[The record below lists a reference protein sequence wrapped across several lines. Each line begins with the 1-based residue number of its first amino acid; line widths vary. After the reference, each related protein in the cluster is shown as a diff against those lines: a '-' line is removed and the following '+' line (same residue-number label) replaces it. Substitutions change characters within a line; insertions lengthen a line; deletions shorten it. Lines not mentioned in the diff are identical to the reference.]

1 MEREM
6 DQIALPYRIALVA
19 MLLVGALWLTVLRPR
34 DAATDAPPPAA
45 PGVTGLTNATE
56 KARGAVG
63 AANAAS
69 AATAQAP
76 ELNAEGAGEAAGAAP
91 AAAAPKAEA
100 TAAKARA
107 QRELDGVE
115 RGDPSRPLVRAL
127 AGGKVVVLLVAGR
140 RAADDRAAREAV
152 AGVDR
157 RGGRVLV
164 RVVAPRHVGRYE
176 AITRDVAVTQAPT
189 LLVVGPDRRARAIT
203 GFTTAVEADQA
214 AGDAVARARRR

>member
-1 MEREM
+1 MA
-6 DQIALPYRIALVA
+6 QLALPYRIALVA
-19 MLLVGALWLTVLRPR
+19 VLLAGAVWLTVLRPK

-45 PGVTGLTNATE
+45 PGVTGLANATE
-56 KARGAVG
+56 NARGAVG

-76 ELNAEGAGEAAGAAP
+76 ELNAEGSRATGATAP
-91 AAAAPKAEA
+91 AAKASKA
-100 TAAKARA
+100 QAAAKAPA
-107 QRELDGVE
+107 QRKLDGVH
-115 RGDPSRPLVRAL
+115 RRDPSRPLVRAL
-127 AGGKVVVLLVAGR
+127 DDGKVLVLLVAGR

-152 AGVDR
+152 GGVDR

-164 RVVAPRHVGRYE
+164 RVVLPKQVGRYE
-176 AITRDVAVTQAPT
+176 AITRDVGVTQSPT
-189 LLVVGPDRRARAIT
+189 LLVVGPDRKARAIT

>member
-1 MEREM
+1 M
-6 DQIALPYRIALVA
+6 DQIALPFRIALVA
-19 MLLVGALWLTVLRPR
+19 VLLAGALWLTVLRPK

-63 AANAAS
+63 TANAAS

-76 ELNAEGAGEAAGAAP
+76 ELNAEGSREP
-91 AAAAPKAEA
+91 AAAAPAA
-100 TAAKARA
+100 TARKAQAAAARA
-107 QRELDGVE
+107 QKQQALRGVE

-127 AGGKVVVLLVAGR
+127 ARGRVVVLLVAGH

-157 RGGRVLV
+157 RGGRVVV
-164 RVVAPRHVGRYE
+164 RVVPPKQVGRYE
-176 AITRDVAVTQAPT
+176 AITRDVPVTQSPT
-189 LLVVGPDRRARAIT
+189 LLVVGADRTVRSIT

-214 AGDAVARARRR
+214 AGDAVARARRGARR